1 MKGFSQAEDK
11 FERALA
17 LKPELSDAHFN
28 LARAQT
34 EQGRVVD
41 AENSYRRAIV
51 TQPTHASAHYNLAN
65 LLRGQGRLTEAETC
79 YREALA
85 ADSDFAEAH
94 CNLGY
99 TLYALGKASESEGC
113 FRRAIAL
120 SPGYGEAHS
129 NLGITLQDLG
139 RLDEAENSHRQ
150 AIREN
155 PGLAEA
161 HCNLGVTLQKL
172 GRRDEAEAS
181 LTRAIDLKPGYVAA
195 LSNRSN
201 VRFEK
206 GQVEAALIDL
216 DACDTED
223 TRARA
228 LEMLYVLERYDE
240 ILERL
245 SGSTGLDGTNIR
257 MAAFSAFLSEKL
269 KKSTGHNFCPDP
281 LSYVHCSNVNRHV
294 ESSEAFIRDLIED
307 LRKLDTTWEP
317 ARKATVNGLQMADHV
332 TLFEQPSQQVQQLK
346 SIILA
351 EVVAYQEKF
360 QHETCLFIRQWP
372 VRSAL
377 YGWHVI
383 LKCEGYQN
391 AHIHPEGWLSGVIYL
406 QVVPSLG
413 KDEGAIEFS
422 LNGDHYSDPNSPSY
436 THQPVLGDIVL
447 FPSSLHHRTIPYST
461 DAERIVV
468 AFDLKPD
475 LPSSEK
481 SGGDL

>member
-1 MKGFSQAEDK
+1 
-11 FERALA
+11 
-17 LKPELSDAHFN
+17 
-28 LARAQT
+28 
-34 EQGRVVD
+34 
-41 AENSYRRAIV
+41 
-51 TQPTHASAHYNLAN
+51 
-65 LLRGQGRLTEAETC
+65 
-79 YREALA
+79 
-85 ADSDFAEAH
+85 
-94 CNLGY
+94 
-99 TLYALGKASESEGC
+99 
-113 FRRAIAL
+113 
-120 SPGYGEAHS
+120 
-129 NLGITLQDLG
+129 
-139 RLDEAENSHRQ
+139 
-150 AIREN
+150 
-155 PGLAEA
+155 
-161 HCNLGVTLQKL
+161 
-172 GRRDEAEAS
+172 
-181 LTRAIDLKPGYVAA
+181 
-195 LSNRSN
+195 SNRSN

-372 VRSAL
+372 VQTELA
-377 YGWHVI
+377 GWHVI
-383 LKCEGYQN
+383 L
-391 AHIHPEGWLSGVIYL
+391 
-406 QVVPSLG
+406 
-413 KDEGAIEFS
+413 
-422 LNGDHYSDPNSPSY
+422 
-436 THQPVLGDIVL
+436 
-447 FPSSLHHRTIPYST
+447 
-461 DAERIVV
+461 
-468 AFDLKPD
+468 
-475 LPSSEK
+475 
-481 SGGDL
+481 